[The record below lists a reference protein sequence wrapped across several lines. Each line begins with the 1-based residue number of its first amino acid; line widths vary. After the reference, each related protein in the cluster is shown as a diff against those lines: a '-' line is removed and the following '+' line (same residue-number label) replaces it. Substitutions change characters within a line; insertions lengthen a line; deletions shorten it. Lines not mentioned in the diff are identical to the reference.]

1 MKNRIKSRGT
11 NLLHELKQAHKEI
24 KRLREVIENLQ
35 KEKMSVSIPFDDMVY
50 LIPIEYNINV
60 DDLYKY
66 FEQWDVFDSNE
77 RIDSR
82 YIESG
87 YFIIKEYS
95 RNSACGVISCA
106 SILVTEKG
114 QKWILN
120 KLNEEKGE

>member
-1 MKNRIKSRGT
+1 MRNRTKSSAK
-11 NLLHELKQAHKEI
+11 LKQAHKEI
-24 KRLREVIENLQ
+24 KRLKEVIENLQ
-35 KEKMSVSIPFDDMVY
+35 KEKMSIPIPFDDMVY
-50 LIPIEYNINV
+50 IIPTEYNIDV

-66 FEQWDVFDSNE
+66 LEQWGVFDSNE

-82 YIESG
+82 YVESG
-87 YFIIKEYS
+87 YFIIKTYS

-120 KLNEEKGE
+120 KLNEEIGE